1 MFTGMSVDSQTDAI
15 PLVPVTALA
24 VAVPHVNVD
33 GPEPEAEVAD
43 ASVED
48 SAADF
53 CEEVSAREADA
64 DATGEESVQTM
75 YQAGLA
81 TLGALHERWTAAIAE
96 LRIPHVG
103 DSQGEAAA

>member
-1 MFTGMSVDSQTDAI
+1 MFTSMSVDSQTDAI
-15 PLVPVTALA
+15 PLVPVTVLA
-24 VAVPHVNVD
+24 VDVPHVNVD
-33 GPEPEAEVAD
+33 GPEPEAEVAG

-48 SAADF
+48 SAADS
-53 CEEVSAREADA
+53 CEGVSVREDA